1 MWGRIAVV
9 ISDIDGLSPTGD
21 EDVGAFGDEPLRGR
35 KTDSTTAAGNDGDLP
50 IKGAR

>member
-9 ISDIDGLSPTGD
+9 VLDPDGSSPTGD

-35 KTDSTTAAGNDGDLP
+35 KADSTTATGNDGDLP

>member
-9 ISDIDGLSPTGD
+9 ISDTDGLSPTGE
-21 EDVGAFGDEPLRGR
+21 EDVAAFGDEPLRGR
-35 KTDSTTAAGNDGDLP
+35 KADSTTATGNDGDLP